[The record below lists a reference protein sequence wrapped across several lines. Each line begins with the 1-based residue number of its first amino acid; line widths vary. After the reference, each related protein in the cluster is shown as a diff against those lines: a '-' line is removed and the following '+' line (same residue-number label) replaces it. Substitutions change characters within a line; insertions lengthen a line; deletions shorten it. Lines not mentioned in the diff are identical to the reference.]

1 MIAIY
6 KITNVKNGKFYVG
19 STVDTRVRFQT
30 HRRQLRKG
38 THHCAP
44 LQAAWSKYG
53 EECFKF
59 SVAENVNSKD
69 DLFEAENRWL
79 SEHHGKIYCYN
90 ISRFADA
97 PMRGVKFSDEHSA
110 KISVAMKGNQF
121 AKGYKRTPEECEAIR
136 LRKIGNTNFLGK
148 THSEEARA
156 RLSAA
161 HQGKQHRLGHQNSP
175 EHRARI
181 SAAMKGKAKS
191 PEHVEKIRQRMIGTS
206 YAKGRIVTEEQ
217 RAKMSRPVREMTSGT
232 TFASIR
238 EAAEF
243 YGLGR
248 PNVIRAIR
256 NDEPLK
262 RGPRKGLHFRL
273 I

>member
-6 KITNVKNGKFYVG
+6 KITNVTNGKFYVG

-38 THHCAP
+38 THHCEP
-44 LQAAWSKYG
+44 LQRAWEKYG

-59 SVAENVNSKD
+59 SIAENVLCRD
-69 DLFEAENRWL
+69 DLFEVENRWL

-90 ISRFADA
+90 ISRYADA
-97 PMRGVKFSDEHSA
+97 PARGLKHSEERKA
-110 KISVAMKGNQF
+110 NASARMMGKQF
-121 AKGYKRTPEECEAIR
+121 AKGYKRTPEECETIR
-136 LRKIGNTNFLGK
+136 QRAMGRANFLGK

-181 SAAMKGKAKS
+181 SVAMKGKAKS

-206 YAKGRIVTEEQ
+206 YAKGRIVTDEM
-217 RAKMSRPVREMTSGT
+217 RARMSHPVREITSGT
-232 TFASIR
+232 KFASIAA
-238 EAAEF
+238 AAEF

-248 PNVIRAIR
+248 PNVARAIR
-256 NDEPLK
+256 NDAPLK